1 MGTLLAWQ
9 PSVSAAEAVPPS
21 RLAISP
27 WRVFLVLL
35 WSATFALWLWLLLDG
50 LPYYLTPLIE
60 RPRHPGYW
68 ELKPGGSRGLL
79 LGVAGTVLMVLML
92 SYVLRKRVRWL
103 RGAGSMR
110 RWLDFHIYC
119 GVFGPLFI
127 VLHTSFKVGGLVAI
141 AFWSMV
147 AVALSGVLGRYL
159 YVQFPRRRSGDA
171 LTLAEVKAEADAA
184 GEELRRLGAGEA
196 LLERVDALAARGGA
210 GRGLLRLLAGLP
222 FSGLALRWRLSRLLV
237 GTDLPRAAR
246 RRVAALVRHRAHLE
260 RRIALWDR
268 LQRLFHWWHVI
279 HRPFAVLMYLFLAV
293 HIGVAIATGYAF
305 GAGGGF

>member
-1 MGTLLAWQ
+1 MTAAAVQ
-9 PSVSAAEAVPPS
+9 PSRRSV
-21 RLAISP
+21 SP

-50 LPYYLTPLIE
+50 LPYYLTPLVE

-68 ELKPGGSRGLL
+68 QLKPGGSRGLL

-92 SYVLRKRVRWL
+92 SYIARKRMRLL
-103 RGAGSMR
+103 RGAGPMR

-127 VLHTSFKVGGLVAI
+127 VLHSSFKVGGLVAI

-171 LTLAEVKAEADAA
+171 LTLVEVRAEAEAA
-184 GEELRRLGAGEA
+184 GAELRRLGAGEA
-196 LLERVDALAARGGA
+196 LLAQIDALAALGG
-210 GRGLLRLLAGLP
+210 GPGLLRLLIGLP
-222 FSGLALRWRLSRLLV
+222 FAGFALRRRLARLLAA
-237 GTDLPRAAR
+237 TDLPRPAR
-246 RRVAALVRHRAHLE
+246 RRMAALARRRAFLE

-279 HRPFAVLMYLFLAV
+279 HRPFAVLLYLFLAV

-305 GAGGGF
+305 GPGGGF